1 MKKPKKKFLKKID
14 FFPKQKI
21 SLTYSKHQH
30 KSNMSSSMPIVTEN
44 VAIVSDPVVTNPV
57 VTNPVVTKA
66 VTKSLPLK
74 YKTAMYAVLG
84 FIKNLADNGDVDPSV
99 FPLAVAKLPLFLEV
113 SEQMK
118 SLDEM
123 FDLKHIEKTIV
134 KPLVAMEKKKNAPP
148 TEKKARV
155 PKEKKEKAEKVPKE
169 KKEKVPKEKKEKVPK
184 EKKEKAEKVPKD
196 KKEKVEKKK
205 KGKEETS
212 DNEVEVVIANNL
224 PEWPEEQKAV
234 EEVQKEV
241 EEEQKEVE
249 EVQKEV
255 EEVQKE
261 VEEVQKEVEVEEVQK
276 EVEEVEQQ
284 KVEEVEEEA
293 SASESE
299 KKKKDPKKKKN
310 PEDKEKRGRKP
321 KEIQMESVFMEKEEE
336 KVELNTESYVQVTA
350 GDGKKIKVAKRK
362 V

>member
-44 VAIVSDPVVTNPV
+44 VAIVSDPV

-155 PKEKKEKAEKVPKE
+155 PKEKKEKAEKVPK
-169 KKEKVPKEKKEKVPK
+169 
-184 EKKEKAEKVPKD
+184 D

-224 PEWPEEQKAV
+224 PEWPEEQKA
-234 EEVQKEV
+234 
-241 EEEQKEVE
+241 
-249 EVQKEV
+249 
-255 EEVQKE
+255 
-261 VEEVQKEVEVEEVQK
+261 VEEVQK

>member
-1 MKKPKKKFLKKID
+1 
-14 FFPKQKI
+14 
-21 SLTYSKHQH
+21 
-30 KSNMSSSMPIVTEN
+30 MSSSMPIVTEN
-44 VAIVSDPVVTNPV
+44 VAIVSDQ
-57 VTNPVVTKA
+57 VVTKV

-84 FIKNLADNGDVDPSV
+84 FIKNLADNGEVDPSV

-134 KPLVAMEKKKNAPP
+134 KPLVAMEKKKNTPP
-148 TEKKARV
+148 KEKKARV
-155 PKEKKEKAEKVPKE
+155 PKEKAE
-169 KKEKVPKEKKEKVPK
+169 KKEKVPKEKKEKIPK
-184 EKKEKAEKVPKD
+184 E

-212 DNEVEVVIANNL
+212 DNEVEVVIANSL
-224 PEWPEEQKAV
+224 PEWPEEQKVVEKKEVEKVEV
-234 EEVQKEV
+234 EEKEV
-241 EEEQKEVE
+241 EEKLEEKEVA
-249 EVQKEV
+249 
-255 EEVQKE
+255 
-261 VEEVQKEVEVEEVQK
+261 
-276 EVEEVEQQ
+276 
-284 KVEEVEEEA
+284 VEEEVVEEEVVEEEVVEEEKVEDEKVVEHVVEEET

-321 KEIQMESVFMEKEEE
+321 KEIQMESVFMEKEQE
-336 KVELNTESYVQVTA
+336 KVELNTESYIQVTT

>member
-155 PKEKKEKAEKVPKE
+155 PKEKKEKAEKVPK
-169 KKEKVPKEKKEKVPK
+169 
-184 EKKEKAEKVPKD
+184 D

-241 EEEQKEVE
+241 EEE
-249 EVQKEV
+249 QKEV